1 MDMSSFSTRT
11 LQEAAALLSVL
22 SAHQVATVAEA
33 IDILSTAIAA
43 AGPQVAN
50 THPAS
55 GGEVIACPSCA
66 KGHLQRAPLSSS
78 LAGVAIWVC
87 SHRCGYS
94 TMVRP

>member
-1 MDMSSFSTRT
+1 MDMSAFSTRT

-50 THPAS
+50 TPPAS
-55 GGEVIACPSCA
+55 GGEVIACPSC
-66 KGHLQRAPLSSS
+66 GL
-78 LAGVAIWVC
+78 GVMGYCQAASRLVGTSVRVC
-87 SHRCGYS
+87 SRHCGY
-94 TMVRP
+94 TEVV